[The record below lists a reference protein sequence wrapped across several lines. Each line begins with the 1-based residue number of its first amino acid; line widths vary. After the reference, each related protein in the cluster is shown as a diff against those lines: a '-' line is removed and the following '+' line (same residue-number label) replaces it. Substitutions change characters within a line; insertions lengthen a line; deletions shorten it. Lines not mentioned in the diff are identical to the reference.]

1 MLVIRE
7 VPGAGQFDPNN
18 PATGLIDLSVVAPGY
33 PEVPWVIKS
42 GGYNSTGAPHAF
54 VFFLAPLGPLIPGG
68 PRIDLLAADP
78 ANTGTICPVAI
89 PRDDNFSWTLRFETV
104 GKADLGTLS
113 IYLLQEGV

>member
-1 MLVIRE
+1 MLVIRD
-7 VPGAGQFDPNN
+7 VPGAGQFDPND
-18 PATGLIDLSVVAPGY
+18 PTTGLIDLSVVAPGY
-33 PEVPWVIKS
+33 PEVPWVIKT

-54 VFFLAPLGPLIPGG
+54 VFFLATLGPLTPGG

-89 PRDDNFSWTLRFETV
+89 PRDDDLSWTLRFETV
-104 GKADLGTLS
+104 GKTDLGTLS